1 MIMVNVGKAISLQ
14 KELPYCKF
22 WTIKDLFFLF
32 LHSNHYYYYYFC
44 QEMLPYIVF
53 AYMFNV

>member
-32 LHSNHYYYYYFC
+32 LHSNHYYYFC